1 MPTSSTRCLLTS
13 AWAASLRPSRAVE
26 NYERTPGP
34 ESFPLN
40 EIGRVTIKT
49 LEPIFA
55 DPYATSR
62 FILIDPATHQTVAG
76 GMVREVLG

>member
-1 MPTSSTRCLLTS
+1 M
-13 AWAASLRPSRAVE
+13 RPSRAVE

-62 FILIDPATHQTVAG
+62 VTDSFILIDPATHQTVAG